1 MLEVGQD
8 VGDSLWALPL
18 ENGGRETAV
27 ADSADV
33 VVYDDVVVVD
43 WMKAAKSWS
52 ISGIGRHYHR
62 RRHHRRHRRC
72 CRCYNVVF
80 FRRCSRLRRFDEFRV
95 PTIADH
101 RRFQRRRYSRCCCWI
116 F

>member
-8 VGDSLWALPL
+8 VGDSLRALPL

-43 WMKAAKSWS
+43 WMKAAKS
-52 ISGIGRHYHR
+52 
-62 RRHHRRHRRC
+62 
-72 CRCYNVVF
+72 
-80 FRRCSRLRRFDEFRV
+80 
-95 PTIADH
+95 
-101 RRFQRRRYSRCCCWI
+101 
-116 F
+116 